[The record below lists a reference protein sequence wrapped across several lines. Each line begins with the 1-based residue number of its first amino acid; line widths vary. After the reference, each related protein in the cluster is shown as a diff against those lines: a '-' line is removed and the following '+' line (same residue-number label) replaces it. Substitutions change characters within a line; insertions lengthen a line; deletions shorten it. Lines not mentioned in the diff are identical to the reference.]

1 MRSGRLDREIII
13 ESLTTTANEFGTPHE
28 VWTAVACARAELL
41 QSTAAEFLR
50 GYGEAQT
57 IVAVFRTRWIDGI
70 STEHRV
76 RYDGK
81 HLHIREIKEIGR
93 RRGLELRCE
102 QVR

>member
-1 MRSGRLDREIII
+1 MRAGRLDREIVI
-13 ESLTTTANEFGTPHE
+13 EKLTTTKNEFGTPNE
-28 VWTAVACARAELL
+28 VWTAIGCACAELL
-41 QSTAAEFLR
+41 QSTAVEFLR

-57 IVAVFRTRWIDGI
+57 IVAVFRIRWIDGVT
-70 STEHRV
+70 TEHRV